1 MRSSTATLWRRGP
14 CGPGIARSA
23 RRRPYDPTVAWRRG
37 IGLAGLED
45 RFVLAAV
52 LIVASI
58 VTTAVGGDNRWGKL
72 LIVIVESVTLLVIL
86 HASKVRMRTIRIATV
101 IVVVFTLGSAI
112 SITVD
117 RQSLGPSIIGAMLA
131 FWGPVVIV
139 RRISNHA
146 RIDLETIAASLCVY
160 LLAGIFF
167 SYIFRI
173 LDDVQNGFFV
183 EHAAKSAVDFLYF
196 SYTTL
201 TTTGY
206 GDLTARTSLGR
217 MLAVSEALMGQIY
230 LVSVVA
236 LLVGNLGR
244 MRRPVD
250 DVLETPDDD
259 ES

>member
-1 MRSSTATLWRRGP
+1 MP
-14 CGPGIARSA
+14 P
-23 RRRPYDPTVAWRRG
+23 VAWRKG

-45 RFVLAAV
+45 RFVLAAA
-52 LIVASI
+52 LIIASI
-58 VTTAVGGDNRWGKL
+58 VTTAVGGDNRWGRL
-72 LIVIVESVTLLVIL
+72 LIVVVESLTLIVIL
-86 HASKVRMRTIRIATV
+86 HASKVRMRTIRIAT
-101 IVVVFTLGSAI
+101 IVVIVFTLATAVSV
-112 SITVD
+112 TLD
-117 RQSLGPSIIGAMLA
+117 RESLGPSIIGAMLA

-167 SYIFRI
+167 SYVFRI

-183 EHAAKSAVDFLYF
+183 EKTARSAVDFLYF

-250 DVLETPDDD
+250 DVLDTAPDDED
-259 ES
+259 R

>member
-1 MRSSTATLWRRGP
+1 MP
-14 CGPGIARSA
+14 P
-23 RRRPYDPTVAWRRG
+23 VAWRKG
-37 IGLAGLED
+37 VGLAGLED
-45 RFVLAAV
+45 RFVLAAA

-58 VTTAVGGDNRWGKL
+58 ITTAVGGDNRWGRL
-72 LIVIVESVTLLVIL
+72 LVVLVESATLLVIL
-86 HASKVRMRTIRIATV
+86 HASKVRTRTIRITTV
-101 IVVVFTLGSAI
+101 VLLVFVIGTAI
-112 SITVD
+112 SVTVD
-117 RQSLGPSIIGAMLA
+117 RESIGPSIIGAMLA

-167 SYIFRI
+167 SYVFRI
-173 LDDVQNGFFV
+173 LEDVQNGFFV
-183 EHAAKSAVDFLYF
+183 EKSAKSAVDFLYF
-196 SYTTL
+196 SFTTL

-217 MLAVSEALMGQIY
+217 MLSVSEALMGQIY

-250 DVLETPDDD
+250 DVLDTAPDDED
-259 ES
+259 R

>member
-1 MRSSTATLWRRGP
+1 MPA
-14 CGPGIARSA
+14 
-23 RRRPYDPTVAWRRG
+23 VAWRRG
-37 IGLAGLED
+37 NGLPDFED

-58 VTTAVGGDNRWGKL
+58 VTSAIGGDHRWGEFVL
-72 LIVIVESVTLLVIL
+72 VGVESLTLIVIL
-86 HASKVRMRTIRIATV
+86 HASKVRTPTIQIVTALV
-101 IVVVFTLGSAI
+101 IVLALATAI
-112 SITVD
+112 SITID
-117 RQSLGPSIIGAMLA
+117 RQSLGPGIVGALLA
-131 FWGPVVIV
+131 FAGPVVII
-139 RRISNHA
+139 RRITRHA

-167 SYIFRI
+167 SYVFRI
-173 LDDVQNGFFV
+173 IDDVEGAFFV
-183 EHAAKSAVDFLYF
+183 ERAAHSAVDFLYF
-196 SYTTL
+196 SFTTL

-217 MLAVSEALMGQIY
+217 MLSVSEALLGQIY

-250 DVLETPDDD
+250 QVLEVEPDEDD
-259 ES
+259 VDDRD